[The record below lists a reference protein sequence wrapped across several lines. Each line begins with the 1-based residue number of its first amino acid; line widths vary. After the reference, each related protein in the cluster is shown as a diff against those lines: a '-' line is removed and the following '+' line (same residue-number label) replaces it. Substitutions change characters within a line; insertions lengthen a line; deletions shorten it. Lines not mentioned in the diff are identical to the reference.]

1 MAIEAQ
7 DIDMEEYN
15 RRVARWGSELAGK
28 IRSSIRM
35 LTSKGKGDLVKSLR
49 LKTGKWFGEIDK
61 LSYHFERHGVFLHKG
76 VGRGYQMSGGK
87 VIRVSGSKDIAHWK
101 KYALSKNREMKPKVL
116 RGYMM
121 ERRPVEWFNPVVQDN
136 IEQLA
141 DMVTEMNADKAVN
154 ATKILIN

>member
-15 RRVARWGSELAGK
+15 RRVARWGTELGGK

-76 VGRGYQMSGGK
+76 VGRGYAMSGGK
-87 VIRVSGSKDIAHWK
+87 VIRVSGSKDIAYWK
-101 KYALSKNREMKPKVL
+101 KYALSKNREMQSKVL
-116 RGYMM
+116 RGYTM
-121 ERRPVEWFNPVVQDN
+121 ERRPVEWFNPVVSGN
-136 IEQLA
+136 IEQLS

-154 ATKILIN
+154 ATKILIG